1 MFLKELNYLSI
12 ALTGRVQLDVH
23 LKRTS
28 CSSLCQLD
36 LQPRLQLQLQQ
47 NGDFRALGLACLGF
61 GARIGDSSS
70 NRHKAVSSCFG
81 SAAKRRRSLCRFSNR
96 GLAGAGAI
104 PA

>member
-1 MFLKELNYLSI
+1 MFSKELSYRSI

-36 LQPRLQLQLQQ
+36 LQLQLQLQLQQ
-47 NGDFRALGLACLGF
+47 NGDFRALGLSWLRS
-61 GARIGDSSS
+61 RIADSSS
-70 NRHKAVSSCFG
+70 NRQKAVSSCFG

-96 GLAGAGAI
+96 GLDGAGAI